1 MSRLN
6 LWIRVLIKRHI
17 QELNVIIYTTKFLF
31 LPLDLFTCKTLVVL
45 TLGIMLR
52 LSVPSSISF
61 PVLKTLNVSLAL
73 PNNTLTQTLFC
84 NCPKLEDLFIEGY
97 VLDSERVNV
106 NISAPVLKTLV
117 IEWYCWYRYR
127 DCYIVVNTPIL
138 EHLSIRDNFLAH
150 YDLCILPLLIK
161 ADFNVGD
168 CYIEAVGG
176 TKELADRARVPVEKF
191 SQVKFLSLG
200 ASSMKALHYADDFE
214 WPLFPNL
221 THLELVVH
229 NCYVRKQL
237 FVLLN
242 NVPNL
247 ATLVLTKDSQEEE
260 EEEEEE
266 DDGGGG
272 GGGDD
277 DDDDDDGDDDEY
289 FENFEFIGTQGAPAS
304 FFSHLRE
311 IRISWIG

>member
-1 MSRLN
+1 MDSITNNGEDWISGLPVSVLVHILSFLPTKYTVRTSVLSSRWKHHWTLVPILDFDNVPGRHCQTFDVTSFMNFVDRVLFFHDLPCIQRFSLKSCGEIDMSRLN
-6 LWIRVLIKRHI
+6 LWIRVLIKHHI

-106 NISAPVLKTLV
+106 NISTPVLKTLV

-138 EHLSIRDNFLAH
+138 EHLSIRDDFLAH

-161 ADFNVGD
+161 ADINVGD

-176 TKELADRARVPVEKF
+176 TKELADRARVLVEKF

-200 ASSMKALHYADDFE
+200 ASSMK
-214 WPLFPNL
+214 
-221 THLELVVH
+221 VH
-229 NCYVRKQL
+229 
-237 FVLLN
+237 
-242 NVPNL
+242 
-247 ATLVLTKDSQEEE
+247 
-260 EEEEEE
+260 
-266 DDGGGG
+266 
-272 GGGDD
+272 
-277 DDDDDDGDDDEY
+277 
-289 FENFEFIGTQGAPAS
+289 IAS
-304 FFSHLRE
+304 FLLFSF
-311 IRISWIG
+311 SF